1 MPASHFFA
9 ESPESVGVDP
19 AKLAELFERAEREV
33 REGLLP
39 SVQIAVACRGK
50 IAGMRS
56 FGSATFEGRA
66 APATNDTLYVVFS
79 STKAITSAAAWLLI
93 EEGKLALDERV
104 ADIVPGFEQNGKG
117 EVTVEQLFTHTA
129 GFPHSPLGPPQWYD
143 ADQRVRRYGAW
154 KLAWPP
160 GTRYEYHPTSGM
172 WVISEIIARRSG
184 VEYRE
189 FVRRRIAE
197 PLGLDDMY
205 VGNTRAVN
213 GRIADIRHVGEELSE
228 AERLER
234 GLPVMPKTEVN
245 EVNIGRFNESEVRDV
260 GVPGGGGVMTA
271 AELALFYQ
279 ALLNDGRAHDGT
291 RVWRPETIRMAR
303 EVRTGEL
310 LDPVFRKRVHRGLGI
325 SIAGDKDRNY
335 RGFGHTGSELMFG
348 HNGAGGQIAWGD
360 PESGLSLGYCT
371 NGHDRNWLRLGRRTV
386 GISSRAALC
395 ALDS

>member
-184 VEYRE
+184 STTCTSGTPARSTAGSPTSATSARSCRKPSDSSAASPSC
-189 FVRRRIAE
+189 RRPRS
-197 PLGLDDMY
+197 
-205 VGNTRAVN
+205 TR
-213 GRIADIRHVGEELSE
+213 
-228 AERLER
+228 
-234 GLPVMPKTEVN
+234 
-245 EVNIGRFNESEVRDV
+245 
-260 GVPGGGGVMTA
+260 
-271 AELALFYQ
+271 
-279 ALLNDGRAHDGT
+279 
-291 RVWRPETIRMAR
+291 
-303 EVRTGEL
+303 
-310 LDPVFRKRVHRGLGI
+310 
-325 SIAGDKDRNY
+325 
-335 RGFGHTGSELMFG
+335 
-348 HNGAGGQIAWGD
+348 
-360 PESGLSLGYCT
+360 
-371 NGHDRNWLRLGRRTV
+371 
-386 GISSRAALC
+386 
-395 ALDS
+395 